1 MRKLVILVFALL
13 MAGCMQAP
21 QTDLEGLKATIDVS
35 QSAFEARDP
44 VAIAAIYAEDG
55 AVMSPNSETVT
66 GQAAIE
72 DFWREVLASGIDLG
86 VAKTTNLY
94 AHGDAGY
101 EVGTY
106 AVTEPDGAI
115 DEGKY
120 VRIWRHS
127 DGKWQLQ
134 HVTWNSNLP
143 LSAPESALRDA
154 DVAAIRQADLAWSA
168 AQASDGLDGV
178 MPFYLDDAILL
189 PPNSPM
195 VIGKEA
201 IREASAAIDSP
212 GFSVSWKPM
221 KVEVAQSGELGY
233 AIGNFEGNIVDSAG
247 NLVPV
252 KGKYVEI
259 WKKQADGSWKIAVDM
274 PSTDSPSGPIF

>member
-1 MRKLVILVFALL
+1 MKKLLILVFVLL

-21 QTDLEGLKATIDVS
+21 QTDLEGLKAMIDVS
-35 QSAFEARDP
+35 QSAFDARDP
-44 VAIAAIYAEDG
+44 AAIAAIYAEDG

-94 AHGDAGY
+94 AHGDDGY

-106 AVTEPDGAI
+106 AVTDPGGAI

-120 VRIWRHS
+120 VRIWRHG

-134 HVTWNSNLP
+134 YVTWNSNLP
-143 LSAPESALRDA
+143 LSAPDSASRDA
-154 DVAAIRQADLAWSA
+154 DVEAIRQADLAWSA

-178 MPFYLDDAILL
+178 MPFYVDDAIFL

-221 KVEVAQSGELGY
+221 KIEVAQSGELGY

-252 KGKYVEI
+252 TGKYVEI
-259 WKKQADGSWKIAVDM
+259 WKKQADGSWKVAVDM
-274 PSTDSPSGPIF
+274 PSTDSLSGPIF

>member
-1 MRKLVILVFALL
+1 MKKLLISAFVLL

-86 VAKTTNLY
+86 VARTTNLY
-94 AHGDAGY
+94 AHGDVGY

-106 AVTEPDGAI
+106 AVTDPDGAI

-120 VRIWRHS
+120 VRIWRHG

-143 LSAPESALRDA
+143 LSAPESEA
-154 DVAAIRQADLAWSA
+154 DSKQKTLYQRLGGYDVVAAIIDNMGARAINDPAFSKFFTEDDEELQKRGRQRAVNLLCELTGGPCFYTGRDMRTIHE
-168 AQASDGLDGV
+168 GLGITNEHWH
-178 MPFYLDDAILL
+178 L
-189 PPNSPM
+189 N
-195 VIGKEA
+195 
-201 IREASAAIDSP
+201 
-212 GFSVSWKPM
+212 
-221 KVEVAQSGELGY
+221 LGY
-233 AIGNFEGNIVDSAG
+233 LGETLDELNIVGDEKSDVIAIFAG
-247 NLVPV
+247 L
-252 KGKYVEI
+252 KGDIVE
-259 WKKQADGSWKIAVDM
+259 QHEE
-274 PSTDSPSGPIF
+274 

>member
-1 MRKLVILVFALL
+1 MILVFVLL

-21 QTDLEGLKATIDVS
+21 QTDLEGLKAMIDVS
-35 QSAFEARDP
+35 QSAFDARDP
-44 VAIAAIYAEDG
+44 AAIAATYAEDG

-66 GQAAIE
+66 GRAAIE
-72 DFWREVLASGIDLG
+72 DYWREVLASDIDLG
-86 VAKTTNLY
+86 VAKATDVY
-94 AHGDAGY
+94 AHGDDGY

-106 AVTEPDGAI
+106 AVTDPGGAV

-120 VRIWRHS
+120 VRIWRQG

-134 HVTWNSNLP
+134 HVIWNSDFP
-143 LSAPESALRDA
+143 LSAPEPASRDA
-154 DVAAIRQADLAWSA
+154 DVEAIRQADLAWSA

-178 MPFYLDDAILL
+178 MPFYVDDAIFL

>member
-1 MRKLVILVFALL
+1 MKKLMIPVFVLL
-13 MAGCMQAP
+13 MAGCTQAP

-55 AVMSPNSETVT
+55 AVMSPNSETVA

-94 AHGDAGY
+94 AHGDVGY

-106 AVTEPDGAI
+106 AVTDPDGAI

-120 VRIWRHS
+120 VRIWRHG
-127 DGKWQLQ
+127 DGKWRLQ

-143 LSAPESALRDA
+143 LSAAQSEA
-154 DVAAIRQADLAWSA
+154 DSKQKTLYQRLGGYDVVAAI
-168 AQASDGLDGV
+168 
-178 MPFYLDDAILL
+178 LDDTGPRVINDPELSKFFTETDEEMGNRGRQLAVNLL
-189 PPNSPM
+189 CELTGGPCFYTGP
-195 VIGKEA
+195 
-201 IREASAAIDSP
+201 D
-212 GFSVSWKPM
+212 M
-221 KVEVAQSGELGY
+221 KMIHKGLGITDEHWQSFLGY
-233 AIGNFEGNIVDSAG
+233 LGETLDELNI
-247 NLVPV
+247 
-252 KGKYVEI
+252 
-259 WKKQADGSWKIAVDM
+259 DGDEKSDVIAVFAGLKGD
-274 PSTDSPSGPIF
+274 IVEQQEE

>member
-1 MRKLVILVFALL
+1 MKKLLILVFVLL

-21 QTDLEGLKATIDVS
+21 QTDLEGLKAMIDVS
-35 QSAFEARDP
+35 QSAFDARDP
-44 VAIAAIYAEDG
+44 AAIAAIYAEDG

-86 VAKTTNLY
+86 VAKTTNLH
-94 AHGDAGY
+94 AHGDDGY

-106 AVTEPDGAI
+106 AVTDPGGAI

-120 VRIWRHS
+120 VRIWRHG

-134 HVTWNSNLP
+134 YVTWNSDLP
-143 LSAPESALRDA
+143 LSAPDSASRDA
-154 DVAAIRQADLAWSA
+154 DVEAIRQADLAWSA

-178 MPFYLDDAILL
+178 MPFYVDDAIFL

-221 KVEVAQSGELGY
+221 KIEVAQSGELGY

-259 WKKQADGSWKIAVDM
+259 WKKQADGSWKVAVDM
-274 PSTDSPSGPIF
+274 PSTDSLSGPIF

>member
-1 MRKLVILVFALL
+1 MKKLMILVSVLL
-13 MAGCMQAP
+13 MAGCTQAP

-35 QSAFEARDP
+35 QSAFEASDP

-72 DFWREVLASGIDLG
+72 DFWMEVLASGIDLG

-94 AHGDAGY
+94 AHGDVGY

-106 AVTEPDGAI
+106 AVTEVDGDI

-120 VRIWRHS
+120 VRIWRHG
-127 DGKWQLQ
+127 DGKWRLQ

>member
-1 MRKLVILVFALL
+1 MKKSMNLAFILL

-21 QTDLEGLKATIDVS
+21 QSDLEGLKATIDAS

-44 VAIAAIYAEDG
+44 AAIAATYAEDG

-94 AHGDAGY
+94 AHGDVGY

-106 AVTEPDGAI
+106 AVTDPDGAI

-120 VRIWRHS
+120 VRIWRHGDS
-127 DGKWQLQ
+127 KWQLQ

-143 LSAPESALRDA
+143 LSAPQSEAESDQETLYQRLGGYDV
-154 DVAAIRQADLAWSA
+154 VAAIFDNWAPRVSGDPELSKFLTEIDEEMGKRGRELGLDLLCELTGGPCFYTGRNMKMVHKGLGITDEHWQSTLDYMVETLDEMNIHNDEKTDFIHVF
-168 AQASDGLDGV
+168 DGL
-178 MPFYLDDAILL
+178 
-189 PPNSPM
+189 
-195 VIGKEA
+195 K
-201 IREASAAIDSP
+201 
-212 GFSVSWKPM
+212 
-221 KVEVAQSGELGY
+221 GY
-233 AIGNFEGNIVDSAG
+233 IVD
-247 NLVPV
+247 
-252 KGKYVEI
+252 
-259 WKKQADGSWKIAVDM
+259 Q
-274 PSTDSPSGPIF
+274 

>member
-1 MRKLVILVFALL
+1 MKKSMNLAFILL

-21 QTDLEGLKATIDVS
+21 QSDLEGLKATIDAS

-44 VAIAAIYAEDG
+44 AAIAAIYAEDG

-94 AHGDAGY
+94 AHGDVGY

-106 AVTEPDGAI
+106 AVTDADGAI

-120 VRIWRHS
+120 VRIWRHGDS
-127 DGKWQLQ
+127 KWQLQ

-143 LSAPESALRDA
+143 LSAPQSEAESDQETLYQRLGGYDV
-154 DVAAIRQADLAWSA
+154 VAAIFDNWAPRVSGDPELSKFLTEIDEEMGKRGRELGLDLLCELTGGPCFYTGRNMKMVHKGLGITDEHWQSTLDYMVETLDEMNIHNDEKTDFIHVF
-168 AQASDGLDGV
+168 DGL
-178 MPFYLDDAILL
+178 
-189 PPNSPM
+189 
-195 VIGKEA
+195 K
-201 IREASAAIDSP
+201 
-212 GFSVSWKPM
+212 
-221 KVEVAQSGELGY
+221 GY
-233 AIGNFEGNIVDSAG
+233 IVD
-247 NLVPV
+247 
-252 KGKYVEI
+252 
-259 WKKQADGSWKIAVDM
+259 Q
-274 PSTDSPSGPIF
+274 

>member
-1 MRKLVILVFALL
+1 MRKLVILVFVLL

-21 QTDLEGLKATIDVS
+21 QTDLDGLKATIDVS

-44 VAIAAIYAEDG
+44 AAIAAIYAEDG

-143 LSAPESALRDA
+143 LSAPETEA
-154 DVAAIRQADLAWSA
+154 DSKQKTLYQRLGGYDVVAAIV
-168 AQASDGLDGV
+168 GLTHT
-178 MPFYLDDAILL
+178 MESFH
-189 PPNSPM
+189 
-195 VIGKEA
+195 IG
-201 IREASAAIDSP
+201 
-212 GFSVSWKPM
+212 F
-221 KVEVAQSGELGY
+221 
-233 AIGNFEGNIVDSAG
+233 
-247 NLVPV
+247 
-252 KGKYVEI
+252 
-259 WKKQADGSWKIAVDM
+259 
-274 PSTDSPSGPIF
+274 

>member
-1 MRKLVILVFALL
+1 MKKSMNLAFILL

-21 QTDLEGLKATIDVS
+21 QSDLEGLKATIDAS

-44 VAIAAIYAEDG
+44 AAIAATYAEDG

-94 AHGDAGY
+94 AHGDVGY

-106 AVTEPDGAI
+106 AVTDPDGAI

-120 VRIWRHS
+120 VRIWRHG

-143 LSAPESALRDA
+143 LSAPQSEAESDQETLYQRLGGYDV
-154 DVAAIRQADLAWSA
+154 VAAIFDNWAPRVSGDPELSKFLTEIDEEMGKRGRELGLDLLCELTGGPCFYTGRNMKMVHKGLGITDEHWQSTLDYMVETLDEMNIHNDEKTDFIHVF
-168 AQASDGLDGV
+168 DGL
-178 MPFYLDDAILL
+178 
-189 PPNSPM
+189 
-195 VIGKEA
+195 K
-201 IREASAAIDSP
+201 
-212 GFSVSWKPM
+212 
-221 KVEVAQSGELGY
+221 GY
-233 AIGNFEGNIVDSAG
+233 IVD
-247 NLVPV
+247 
-252 KGKYVEI
+252 
-259 WKKQADGSWKIAVDM
+259 Q
-274 PSTDSPSGPIF
+274 